1 VEGRF
6 SKGRAIRGH
15 RQYPWGVSKQVES
28 TAIGR
33 VISWTAIAATLAITP
48 WMTLDPINL
57 PKLVVIALGGFITL
71 AAILANRKTLF
82 TSGHKTIQILC
93 GLFVLDLIVVWL
105 IAGTNPLQEFFGTY
119 GRATG
124 FVAYVSLAA
133 LLLGAA
139 VVASTK
145 FVNSF
150 ARALLIAGALSIAY
164 GLLQAVGA
172 DPIEWVN
179 QYSPVIGFLGNP
191 NFESS
196 FVGFSGVLAFGFII
210 AQGLNAALRSAYVAY
225 LVLAVFVIIK
235 TDSQQGL
242 LVLAGGIAIVS
253 MIWISRSKFKFV
265 TKPALI
271 LSGIGAVFVAL
282 GSLNSGPLASLL
294 YKASVTY
301 RGDYWR
307 AGWKMTVENPIFG
320 VGLDSY
326 GDWYRRTRTLE
337 ATVRRGPEITA
348 NAAHNVLLDFSSNGG
363 FPLVIIYLVLMVL
376 VVISA
381 LRLLKRSNGFDPAVA
396 GLIAVWIAYQ
406 AQSIISLNQLGLA
419 VWGWIISGLIIGYE
433 INTRTSEQPQEVK
446 APVGKGRTAA
456 KAISEKVSAKT
467 LVAMVAGGAVGLLV
481 GLPPFLASTQY
492 KSALES
498 SDAAIIENAAYL
510 WPDEAIRYGQIALVL
525 QANKLD
531 AQAQAVIDKA
541 LVKFPNEFG
550 LWSLAAKLSTATP
563 EQIAEAKAQMK
574 RLDPFNPDLK

>member
-150 ARALLIAGALSIAY
+150 ARALLIAGAFSIAY
-164 GLLQAVGA
+164 GLLQVVGA

>member
-1 VEGRF
+1 MELSV
-6 SKGRAIRGH
+6 
-15 RQYPWGVSKQVES
+15 
-28 TAIGR
+28 IGR
-33 VISWTAIAATLAITP
+33 IISWTAIAATLIVTP
-48 WMTLDPINL
+48 WASLDPINV
-57 PKLVVIALGGFITL
+57 PKLVVIAFGGFLTF
-71 AAILANRKTLF
+71 AAVLANRKTMF
-82 TSGHKTIQILC
+82 TPEHRTVQILC
-93 GLFVLDLIVVWL
+93 GLFVLDLLIVLLV
-105 IAGTNPLQEFFGTY
+105 AGTNPYQEFFGAY

-124 FVAYVSLAA
+124 FVAYVSLTV

-145 FVNSF
+145 FLNSF
-150 ARALLIAGALSIAY
+150 ACALLIAGGLSIAY
-164 GLLQAVGA
+164 GLLQVVGA
-172 DPIEWVN
+172 DPVKWVN

-210 AQGLNAALRSAYVAY
+210 AQGTNRALRSAFVAY
-225 LVLAVFVIIK
+225 LLLAVFVIIK

-242 LVLAGGIAIVS
+242 LVLAGGIAIIS
-253 MIWISRSKFKFV
+253 MIWISRSKYKFV

-294 YKASVTY
+294 YKTSVTY

-326 GDWYRRTRTLE
+326 GDWYRRSRTLE
-337 ATVRRGPEITA
+337 ATLRRGPEVIS

-363 FPLVIIYLVLMVL
+363 FPLVIIYLALMVL

-381 LRLLKRSNGFDPAVA
+381 LKILKHSNSFDPAVA
-396 GLIAVWIAYQ
+396 GLIAVWIAYI

-433 INTRTSEQPQEVK
+433 INTRTPEQPQEIK
-446 APVGKGRTAA
+446 APVGKGRSAA
-456 KAISEKVSAKT
+456 KAASEKVSAKT
-467 LVAMVAGGAVGLLV
+467 LVAMVAGGVVGLIV
-481 GLPPFLASTQY
+481 GLPPLLASTQF
-492 KSALES
+492 KSAFES
-498 SDAAIIENAAYL
+498 SDVVIIEKAASR
-510 WPDEAIRYGQIALVL
+510 WPDEAMRYGQVALVL
-525 QANKLD
+525 QANKFH
-531 AQAQAVIDKA
+531 AQAQRVIDAA
-541 LVKFPNEFG
+541 LLKFPDEYG
-550 LWSLAAKLSTATP
+550 LWSVAAKLSTATP

>member
-1 VEGRF
+1 
-6 SKGRAIRGH
+6 
-15 RQYPWGVSKQVES
+15 
-28 TAIGR
+28 
-33 VISWTAIAATLAITP
+33 
-48 WMTLDPINL
+48 MTLDPINL
-57 PKLVVIALGGFITL
+57 PKLVVIALGGIITL
-71 AAILANRKTLF
+71 AAILANRKKLF
-82 TSGHKTIQILC
+82 TSGHKTVQILC
-93 GLFVLDLIVVWL
+93 GLFVLDLLVVFL

-150 ARALLIAGALSIAY
+150 ALSLLIAGALSIAY
-164 GLLQAVGA
+164 GMIQVVDI

-210 AQGLNAALRSAYVAY
+210 AQGLNRAKRLASVAY
-225 LVLAVFVIIK
+225 LMLAVFVIIK

-242 LVLAGGIAIVS
+242 LVLAGGIAIVT

-363 FPLVIIYLVLMVL
+363 FPLVIIYLALMVL

-433 INTRTSEQPQEVK
+433 VNTRTPEQTQEVK
-446 APVGKGRTAA
+446 APVGKGRSAA
-456 KAISEKVSAKT
+456 KTVSEKVSAKT

-498 SDAAIIENAAYL
+498 SDAAVIENAAYL
-510 WPDEAIRYGQIALVL
+510 WPDEAIRYGQVALVL

-531 AQAQAVIDKA
+531 VQAQSVIDKA
-541 LVKFPNEFG
+541 LLKFPNEFG

-574 RLDPFNPDLK
+574 RLDPFNPNVK

>member
-1 VEGRF
+1 M
-6 SKGRAIRGH
+6 STK
-15 RQYPWGVSKQVES
+15 VES

-71 AAILANRKTLF
+71 AAILVNRKTLF

-93 GLFVLDLIVVWL
+93 GLFVLDLIIVLL

-164 GLLQAVGA
+164 GLLQAVDA

-433 INTRTSEQPQEVK
+433 INTHTPEQPQEVK

-531 AQAQAVIDKA
+531 VQAQAVIDKA

-563 EQIAEAKAQMK
+563 EQIAEANAQMK
-574 RLDPFNPDLK
+574 RLDPFNPNLK